1 VWERRYGFP
10 VPHRLPSGHRRYSHA
25 DVALVA
31 QVARERE
38 SGLSL
43 SAAIAR
49 VRDAAAAVEPSLFA
63 GLRRRRADLQPVLL
77 RKPLLL
83 ALTRAIEDES
93 CARAERPLLFASFQ
107 RERFYR
113 ASARRWREFARTAAL
128 AVVFADFE
136 RFAAGPPVE
145 LPVERTAP
153 LTREW
158 AVVCEAPGHAACLA
172 ALEQPAARRPRDSA
186 RVFEVLWSVE
196 PAVVRSATEI
206 CVALVRDQHPDVVP
220 DEPSPPE
227 ALTAESQLQL
237 ATAITTRAFGRL
249 G

>member
-1 VWERRYGFP
+1 
-10 VPHRLPSGHRRYSHA
+10 
-25 DVALVA
+25 VAA
-31 QVARERE
+31 AVAR
-38 SGLSL
+38 
-43 SAAIAR
+43 
-49 VRDAAAAVEPSLFA
+49 VQDAAAPVEPSLFA
-63 GLRRRRADLQPVLL
+63 GLRRRRPDLQPVAM

-93 CARAERPLLFASFQ
+93 CARAERPTLFGSFQ

-113 ASARRWREFARTAAL
+113 ASARRWSDFARTAQL
-128 AVVFADFE
+128 TVVFADFE

-145 LPVERTAP
+145 LPVDRTAP

-172 ALEQPAARRPRDSA
+172 ALEQPVARRRRDSA
-186 RVFEVLWSVE
+186 REFEVLWSVE

-206 CVALVRDQHPDVVP
+206 CRALVRAVHPDVITADP
-220 DEPSPPE
+220 APP
-227 ALTAESQLQL
+227 ALTPESQLRL
-237 ATAITTRAFGRL
+237 ATAITARAFGRL